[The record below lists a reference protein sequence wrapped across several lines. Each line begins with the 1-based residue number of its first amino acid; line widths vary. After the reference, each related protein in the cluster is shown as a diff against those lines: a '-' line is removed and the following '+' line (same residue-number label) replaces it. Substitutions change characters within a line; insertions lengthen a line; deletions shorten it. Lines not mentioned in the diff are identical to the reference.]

1 MGNNT
6 INVNSMTKTYYNMM
20 QCYAPKGE
28 KTSSFSDKLAQKMT
42 EKTSPVSVKD
52 MTMEEYKQYIRGKI
66 SQIPLNPSQ
75 SQWQWSIHI
84 TEEGF
89 EAMKNDPEYEAHVL
103 QSIRANFSFT
113 DHYHSINYSILHFG
127 ATEEEFHGESV
138 SGGSPFMEKEEGFWD
153 RRAKRREKLQEQ
165 YEEMLDQK
173 AIAEQLGQPFIFTPD
188 LFDSMETE
196 GN

>member
-1 MGNNT
+1 MD
-6 INVNSMTKTYYNMM
+6 INALTELRKNLPQGTAARDSSLDFMAMIAAAGGITPNKKVDTDSMSMT
-20 QCYAPKGE
+20 
-28 KTSSFSDKLAQKMT
+28 
-42 EKTSPVSVKD
+42 
-52 MTMEEYKQYIRGKI
+52 EYKIYIYNVI
-66 SQIPLNPSQ
+66 SALTFDNSDSRDFIAVNISD
-75 SQWQWSIHI
+75 
-84 TEEGF
+84 EGF

-113 DHYHSINYSILHFG
+113 DHYHSSNYSILPFG

-188 LFDSMETE
+188 LFESMETE